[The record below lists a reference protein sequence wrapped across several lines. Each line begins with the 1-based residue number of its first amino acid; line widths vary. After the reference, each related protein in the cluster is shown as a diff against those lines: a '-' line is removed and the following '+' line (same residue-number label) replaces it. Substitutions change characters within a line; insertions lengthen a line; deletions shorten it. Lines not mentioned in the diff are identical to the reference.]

1 MNPKCIAIA
10 IPSSPLT
17 THLLLRSQASAR
29 DRAAAESAL
38 ASARRDAAERE
49 RQVEALAALS
59 LRGDATLQE
68 CMSRLKVE
76 LTPFLTRHGFI
87 RDTRF

>member
-1 MNPKCIAIA
+1 MI
-10 IPSSPLT
+10 S
-17 THLLLRSQASAR
+17 HLLVRSQASAR

-38 ASARRDAAERE
+38 ASARRDTAERE

-59 LRGDATLQE
+59 LRGDATMQE
-68 CMSRLKVE
+68 CMSRLKAE
-76 LTPFLTRHGFI
+76 LTPFLKCHAFI